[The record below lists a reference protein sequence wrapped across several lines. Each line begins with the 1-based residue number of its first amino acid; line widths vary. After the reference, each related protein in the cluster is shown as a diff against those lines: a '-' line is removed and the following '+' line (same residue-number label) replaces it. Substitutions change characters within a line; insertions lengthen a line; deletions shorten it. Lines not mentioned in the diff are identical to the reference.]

1 MAAVR
6 TVKGMV
12 FAAVFHD
19 SFCALYHLFIDFL
32 PTFNPEHV
40 SGYLFRLPSKTLRT
54 VCATLGYYVYC
65 LAIC

>member
-19 SFCALYHLFIDFL
+19 EFCALSHLFIDFL
-32 PTFNPEHV
+32 SEHV
-40 SGYLFRLPSKTLRT
+40 SGFLFRLPLKTLRT